1 MADTRR
7 EPSTISYLQEL
18 VLQGLLTH
26 RMLLFT
32 DECNSIEG
40 FSDTPRTFL
49 WKSADRASCLIF
61 GETANSEVQIYSVL
75 IFLYMRI
82 IIKTGRNN
90 SRLLW
95 NVRDRN

>member
-1 MADTRR
+1 M
-7 EPSTISYLQEL
+7 
-18 VLQGLLTH
+18 QGRLAYQT
-26 RMLLFT
+26 LLFT
-32 DECNSIEG
+32 DECNSVEG

-61 GETANSEVQIYSVL
+61 GETANSEVQIHSVL
-75 IFLYMRI
+75 IFLHMRI

-95 NVRDRN
+95 NVRIAIEMSRLQIGTPRS